1 MKKLNKI
8 NQIREKNKNKEIE
21 NCTFKPLTNENVDE
35 FIEDDNLN
43 KKALEMKIEEEKEGE
58 LKSTDRNKRSRS
70 KKMQIIL
77 KQRDSN
83 KPFATVV

>member
-35 FIEDDNLN
+35 FVNDENGNIKE
-43 KKALEMKIEEEKEGE
+43 LEIKIEQDNDEKISPE
-58 LKSTDRNKRSRS
+58 KSKRSRS

-83 KPFATVV
+83 KPFATAV